1 MITGLHLLPLS
12 RGGGSGGGPGS
23 GDGAPSLALLDR
35 LAAQAARLLSV
46 SCHVEPQEL
55 SIDPL
60 FDDIRG
66 QAWSTA
72 ILARLQERRPA
83 RNTVLLGVTEL
94 DLYVPVLTFVFGE
107 AQLNGPC
114 AVISAHR
121 LREEY
126 YGMPRNEDLLVE
138 RLMKETLH
146 ELGHTQGLRHCI
158 DWRCVMSS
166 AHTAQRIDL
175 RQAGFCTAC
184 AEALNRAA

>member
-1 MITGLHLLPLS
+1 MIAGLQLLPLS
-12 RGGGSGGGPGS
+12 RGGG
-23 GDGAPSLALLDR
+23 DGAPSLGLLDR
-35 LAAQAARLLSV
+35 LAAEAARLLAI
-46 SCHVEPQEL
+46 SCHVEPQAM
-55 SIDPL
+55 SIDAL

-72 ILARLQERRPA
+72 ILARLQERRPG
-83 RNTVLLGVTEL
+83 RNTVILGVTEL

-126 YGMPRNEDLLVE
+126 YGMPPNEDLLVE
-138 RLMKETLH
+138 RLMKEALH
-146 ELGHTQGLRHCI
+146 ELGHTQGLRHCV

-166 AHTAQRIDL
+166 AHTAERIDL
-175 RQAGFCTAC
+175 RQAGFCAAC
-184 AEALNRAA
+184 AGLLTRAG